1 MHTNLRR
8 FPLFN
13 KTCSSSC
20 HQGPQISAFLFV
32 MILSCLVLSRLSLP
46 MLFYPPNKSCR
57 ASLVSLTD
65 DLTSS
70 IQRFQMPECQ
80 QLLLGNLSQES
91 FKWTGPSVPLSANNW
106 FRTALAVWLELG
118 LHLGYMTGRLFL
130 IAKYYSSTQ
139 NERRS
144 IWAFLVLLRMQFFKK
159 RRNPLDWIEDPLH
172 RLKLICDPENLTNRP
187 RQGRFCS
194 LRENLL
200 LLIC

>member
-1 MHTNLRR
+1 MIFPALTRAGRKSLLSYNSHSGEFLTFVWVRHCCSFSSNKYLSECILIWGG
-8 FPLFN
+8 FPLFD

-20 HQGPQISAFLFV
+20 HQGLQISAFLSV

-57 ASLVSLTD
+57 ASLVTLTD

-106 FRTALAVWLELG
+106 LRMALAAWLELG
-118 LHLGYMTGRLFL
+118 LHLGHTMGRLFL
-130 IAKYYSSTQ
+130 IAKYSSSTQ
-139 NERRS
+139 NECNPYGPS
-144 IWAFLVLLRMQFFKK
+144 WFF
-159 RRNPLDWIEDPLH
+159 
-172 RLKLICDPENLTNRP
+172 
-187 RQGRFCS
+187 
-194 LRENLL
+194 
-200 LLIC
+200 